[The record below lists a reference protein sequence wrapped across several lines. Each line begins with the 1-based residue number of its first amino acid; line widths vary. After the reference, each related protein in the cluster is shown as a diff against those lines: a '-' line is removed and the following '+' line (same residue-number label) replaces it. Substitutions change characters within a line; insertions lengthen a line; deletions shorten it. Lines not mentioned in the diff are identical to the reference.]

1 MPKNEICPLI
11 KNELA
16 QCYPA
21 CPSWRGVRRDNKPTC
36 SQGYSVQP
44 GEGCLPWYKQ
54 QVRVLQTEVKEHEKY
69 AKKKNKEHGLLVDR
83 IEQLEA
89 QLKSAQAGSYT

>member
-1 MPKNEICPLI
+1 MLSCLSV
-11 KNELA
+11 LA
-16 QCYPA
+16 
-21 CPSWRGVRRDNKPTC
+21 RC
-36 SQGYSVQP
+36 SSGQQTHMLPGYSVQP